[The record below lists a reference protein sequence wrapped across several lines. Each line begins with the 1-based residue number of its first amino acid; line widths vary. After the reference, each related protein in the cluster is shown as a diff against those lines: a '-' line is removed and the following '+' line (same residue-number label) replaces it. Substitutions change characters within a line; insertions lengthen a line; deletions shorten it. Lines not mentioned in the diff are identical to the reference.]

1 MAEYIPTRNDC
12 ESLLRSLSD
21 NDSILRMTTLKAIWT
36 ALLASTHP
44 SQTGT
49 DTTTGSI
56 SVGSATGEQIEKLF
70 GELQAKGLKVNNSGS
85 TFTVT
90 L

>member
-1 MAEYIPTRNDC
+1 MADYIPTRNDA
-12 ESLLRSLSD
+12 EQLLRNLAD
-21 NDSILRMTTLKAIWT
+21 TDSILRMTALKAIWT

-49 DTTTGSI
+49 DTTTASI

-70 GELQAKGLKVNNSGS
+70 GELQAKGLVVTNSGS